1 LREQKWIAQRAKTR
15 PQESLNFVC
24 APKSFPEKQSR
35 YAIRLANLV
44 PRDPTAIEIFAW
56 GYNPLVLH
64 RLSLI
69 TAQ

>member
-15 PQESLNFVC
+15 PQESLNFVR
-24 APKSFPEKQSR
+24 APKSLPKKQSR
-35 YAIRLANLV
+35 DAIRLANLV
-44 PRDPTAIEIFAW
+44 PRDPAAIQIFAW
-56 GYNPLVLH
+56 RYNPLILH